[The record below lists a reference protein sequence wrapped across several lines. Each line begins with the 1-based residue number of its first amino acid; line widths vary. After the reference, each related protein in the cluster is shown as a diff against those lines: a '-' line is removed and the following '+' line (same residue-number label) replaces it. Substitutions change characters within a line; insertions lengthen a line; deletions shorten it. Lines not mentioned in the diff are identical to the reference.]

1 MERFKK
7 YTPVGVQD
15 FLPVECFY
23 KKRIENAIKKEFI
36 LSGYDEIETPSLE
49 YYDVFSS
56 GIGSYVQEKM
66 IKLIDDMGRILV
78 LRPDLTVPI
87 ARMYA
92 ASFKGVGDPQRF
104 CYIQNAFSS
113 EKPGIGKASEYT
125 QAGVELIGEPNFA
138 GDVEVISLAIRTLKN
153 IGLKDFKIDIGHV
166 GFFKGIISGL
176 NLDEQDIDSIRS
188 SIDLKNMLELEN
200 ILGKLPIDGKSKAK
214 LKKLPE
220 LFGDKRI
227 LDIAMLMAEDEE
239 QRASVENLM
248 QVYEMLSSLGLEEY
262 ISIDLGMLHDVG
274 YYSGIVF
281 RGLTASIGFPIIS
294 GGRYDNLLNEFDTP
308 NMATGF
314 AIGIKRVL
322 IALEMQSGFTDFYDT
337 YCVIGFRANY
347 FKKAD
352 ALAEDF
358 KSEGKR
364 IILLANCDKEKLLAV
379 KKDKKASI
387 AIYIDSR
394 GQITQY

>member
-7 YTPVGVQD
+7 YTSVGVQD

-23 KKRIENAIKKEFI
+23 KKRIENAIRNEFI
-36 LSGYDEIETPSLE
+36 LSGYDEIETPSFE

-56 GIGSYVQEKM
+56 GIGSYTQEKM
-66 IKLIDDMGRILV
+66 IKFINDKGRIMV

-92 ASFKGVGDPQRF
+92 ASFKGAKDPQRL

-113 EKPGIGKASEYT
+113 EEPGIGKANEYT

-176 NLDEQDIDSIRS
+176 NLDESDIDSIRS
-188 SIDLKNMLELEN
+188 SIDQKNMLELEN
-200 ILGKLPIDGKSKAK
+200 ILEKLTIEKKTCEK

-227 LDIAMLMAEDEE
+227 LNIAMQMAENEE
-239 QRASVENLM
+239 QRSSVENLI
-248 QVYEMLSSLGLEEY
+248 QVYEVLSSLGLEEY
-262 ISIDLGMLHDVG
+262 ISIDLGMLHDIG

-281 RGLTASIGFPIIS
+281 RGLTSSIGFPIIS
-294 GGRYDNLLNEFDTP
+294 GGRYDELLSEFGIENT
-308 NMATGF
+308 ATGF

-322 IALEMQSGFTDFYDT
+322 IALEQQSGFTDFYDT
-337 YCVIGFRANY
+337 YCIIGFSDSS
-347 FKKAD
+347 FKEAD
-352 ALAEDF
+352 AIAEEL
-358 KSEGKR
+358 KKQGKR
-364 IILLANCDKEKLLAV
+364 IVLLANCSKEKLAEE
-379 KKDKKASI
+379 KKGKKALK
-387 AIYIDSR
+387 AIYIDSK
-394 GQITQY
+394 GQVFDF

>member
-23 KKRIENAIKKEFI
+23 KKRIEDAIRKEFI
-36 LSGYDEIETPSLE
+36 LSGYDEIETPSFE

-66 IKLIDDMGRILV
+66 MKLIDDKGRILV

-92 ASFKGVGDPQRF
+92 ASFKGVVSPQRF

-113 EKPGIGKASEYT
+113 EEPGIGKANEFT

-166 GFFKGIISGL
+166 GFFKGIISNL
-176 NLDEQDIDSIRS
+176 NLEEQDIDLIRS
-188 SIDLKNMLELEN
+188 SIDGKNMLELEN
-200 ILGKLPIDGKSKAK
+200 ILDKLPIDKKSREK

-220 LFGDKRI
+220 LFGDKKI
-227 LDIAMLMAEDEE
+227 LDIAMSMSENEE
-239 QRASVENLM
+239 QKASIENLVK
-248 QVYEMLSSLGLEEY
+248 VYEMLTSLGLEKY
-262 ISIDLGMLHDVG
+262 ISIDLGMLHDIG

-281 RGLTASIGFPIIS
+281 RGLTAAIGFPIIS
-294 GGRYDNLLNEFDTP
+294 GGRYDELLSEFGTP
-308 NMATGF
+308 NTATGF

-322 IALEMQSGFTDFYDT
+322 IALEQQAGFTDFYDT
-337 YCVIGFRANY
+337 YCVIGFSANS
-347 FKKAD
+347 FSKAD
-352 ALAEDF
+352 AMADEF
-358 KSEGKR
+358 KSQGKR
-364 IILLANCDKEKLLAV
+364 IILLANSNKEKLLAL
-379 KKDKKASI
+379 KKDKKAFM
-387 AIYIDSR
+387 AILIDEK
-394 GQITQY
+394 GQTTQF